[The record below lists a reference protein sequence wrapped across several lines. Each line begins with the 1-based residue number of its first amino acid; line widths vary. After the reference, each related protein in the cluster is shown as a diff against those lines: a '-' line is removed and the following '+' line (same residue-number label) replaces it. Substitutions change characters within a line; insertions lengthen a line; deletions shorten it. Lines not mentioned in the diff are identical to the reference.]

1 MYISAQAAHVNIF
14 GQKTQGNR
22 MKKLRPGWRKRLAE
36 AIPIP
41 ACQRVADKI
50 GKMGASAA
58 MSYKAMALP
67 GLAVGM
73 AMAI

>member
-1 MYISAQAAHVNIF
+1 MSTSSVRRTGQSHEEAQAGMEETACR
-14 GQKTQGNR
+14 GNSH
-22 MKKLRPGWRKRLAE
+22 
-36 AIPIP
+36 P

-67 GLAVGM
+67 GLAVGL
-73 AMAI
+73 ANAR